1 MPCALPTPAPAQP
14 DALALAEAQL
24 YRLGA
29 ELTPCRSADDVA
41 ALLTAMAKNQ
51 AGMHNRAQHIGD
63 ELGISTFE
71 VERLLVRLADRPAWM
86 ELSERPA
93 LHVPSA
99 DGLVLVPNVHTCV
112 ACGGSSLVLAEATGP
127 RTPPFTPA
135 TAPSE
140 ASSSPR
146 SARSLCRL
154 RLIRRRALPRLPW
167 ARAVRCAHRHGDL
180 RALELPRE
188 AEPFGASAS
197 PSVLVPRRRYPLST
211 HTPSCAFDVPESRI
225 QN

>member
-1 MPCALPTPAPAQP
+1 MSSRLPTPTPAQP

-71 VERLLVRLADRPAWM
+71 VERLRVRLADRPAWM
-86 ELSERPA
+86 KLSQWPA

-99 DGLVLVPNVHTCV
+99 DGLVLVPTCTR
-112 ACGGSSLVLAEATGP
+112 AWLASAARSSWPTATGP
-127 RTPPFTPA
+127 CTPPFTPA

-140 ASSSPR
+140 ASSSPM
-146 SARSLCRL
+146 SARSL
-154 RLIRRRALPRLPW
+154 
-167 ARAVRCAHRHGDL
+167 
-180 RALELPRE
+180 
-188 AEPFGASAS
+188 
-197 PSVLVPRRRYPLST
+197 
-211 HTPSCAFDVPESRI
+211 
-225 QN
+225 